1 MSTRKRAMV
10 LDLGTSSTAD
20 LIANPEVLGLVKT
33 AVLRILK
40 QCPRTDDELVREYTD
55 RGPHPYYPLVTAQ
68 RIRSARA
75 TLVRD
80 GLVVAAPM
88 LGHSDLGN
96 PATIWEPRDA

>member
-1 MSTRKRAMV
+1 MSTRKRAMA
-10 LDLGTSSTAD
+10 LDPGTSSTAD
-20 LIANPEVLGLVKT
+20 LIANPEVLGWVKT
-33 AVLRILK
+33 AVLRILR
-40 QCPRTDDELVREYTD
+40 QCPRTDDELVREYAA

-75 TLVRD
+75 QLVRD

-96 PATIWEPRDA
+96 PAQVWEPRDA